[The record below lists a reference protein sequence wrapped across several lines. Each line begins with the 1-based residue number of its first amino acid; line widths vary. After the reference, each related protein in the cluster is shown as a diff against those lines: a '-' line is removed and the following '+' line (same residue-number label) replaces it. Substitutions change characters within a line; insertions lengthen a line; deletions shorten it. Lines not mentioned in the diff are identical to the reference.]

1 MCAAPV
7 DQTGPID
14 GVVLDHVAHAV
25 PRWQDAWHRY
35 AAELGAEWSSG
46 GLATGFAPGQIE
58 FANRGRIE
66 LLMPNDVATNDF
78 LDRFIANN
86 GPGPHHLT
94 FKVPNLAAALARMDN
109 TAYDPIGIDFSDPE
123 WMEAFIHPRQATGVV
138 VQLAEAPAPWS
149 SPAPDDYPTDRRRR
163 RDGSGLTAPASLHW
177 VTHAVAELASASSLF
192 MDLLG
197 GRVTAEGNRSDHR
210 WMELSWGGPVGLRL
224 VAPTA
229 GPESPL
235 ALWLGARSGRIHHLE
250 LSAEEPERLVG
261 AVPVESAPPG
271 PDQPTRSTAWVI
283 PPEENVGLR
292 LVVRAS

>member
-7 DQTGPID
+7 DQAGPIE

-35 AAELGAEWSSG
+35 ATELGAEWSSG

-58 FANRGRIE
+58 FANGGRIE

-78 LDRFIANN
+78 LDRFITNN

-94 FKVPNLAAALARMDN
+94 FKVPNLAEALGRMED

-149 SPAPDDYPTDRRRR
+149 SPAPDDYPADRRRR
-163 RDGSGLTAPASLHW
+163 QDDRGPTRPASLHW
-177 VTHAVAELASASSLF
+177 VTHAVADLGSATPLF
-192 MDLLG
+192 VDLLG
-197 GRVTAEGNRSDHR
+197 GRVTGDGNRPDHR

-235 ALWLGARSGRIHHLE
+235 AQWLGPRSGRIHHLE
-250 LSAEEPERLVG
+250 LSAEEPESLVG

-283 PPEENVGLR
+283 PPEDNVGLR
-292 LVVRAS
+292 LVVREV